1 MEDDFIRQ
9 QELGRFVDKLIEK
22 KSPGQPVANEVKIRA
37 IQDLDERITNAVL
50 GDLNTEQLQELDA
63 LVNSDGSEST
73 IQAFFDNAGIDTKQK
88 IAEAMETFSAEFLGG
103 ENA

>member
-1 MEDDFIRQ
+1 MKQE
-9 QELGRFVDKLIEK
+9 ELGRFIDKLIEK
-22 KSPGQPVANEVKIRA
+22 KSPNQPITSEARAQA
-37 IQDLDERITNAVL
+37 IQALDDRITDAVL
-50 GDLNTEQLQELDA
+50 GSLNTEQLQELDA
-63 LVNSDGSEST
+63 LVSSDGSEST

>member
-22 KSPGQPVANEVKIRA
+22 KSPGQPVANETKIRA

-50 GDLNTEQLQELDA
+50 GDLSTEQLQELDTIIS
-63 LVNSDGSEST
+63 SDGSDSA
-73 IQAFFDNAGIDTKQK
+73 IQTFFDNAGIDAKQK
-88 IAEAMETFSAEFLGG
+88 VAEAMEIFSAEFLGG
-103 ENA
+103 KNA